1 MPYIEIVQKY
11 AQKNRFEYNHEEIFN
26 KVRGAMEK
34 SGAEREKALMDV
46 LKTTFRAEAERYE
59 PTRKKLIMDMYNMSG
74 NDAYNADMALRNMA
88 RPAKFLEEY
97 TEIIGAMAKDID
109 NTYAPEFMLGMT
121 SREAKNL
128 VSDQLNIFTRF
139 EETMY
144 TLKRDGWNEA
154 LNIVNQV
161 KFSKENNRIRNY
173 ATADEEHQA
182 GMMDVYMRKEGVKKE
197 LSSKNFFWR
206 LFSSEGR
213 AMRNYVKVAEDAL
226 KAVNFPE
233 EAAKSAEV
241 EYAQAS
247 AIETA
252 YEESYR
258 EIDNRFESANIAKES
273 DKQKVDLE
281 HLSEKAN
288 AKAQDISSKVKES
301 SSLSIDN
308 IKK

>member
-1 MPYIEIVQKY
+1 
-11 AQKNRFEYNHEEIFN
+11 
-26 KVRGAMEK
+26 
-34 SGAEREKALMDV
+34 
-46 LKTTFRAEAERYE
+46 
-59 PTRKKLIMDMYNMSG
+59 
-74 NDAYNADMALRNMA
+74 
-88 RPAKFLEEY
+88 
-97 TEIIGAMAKDID
+97 
-109 NTYAPEFMLGMT
+109 
-121 SREAKNL
+121 
-128 VSDQLNIFTRF
+128 
-139 EETMY
+139 
-144 TLKRDGWNEA
+144 
-154 LNIVNQV
+154 
-161 KFSKENNRIRNY
+161 
-173 ATADEEHQA
+173 
-182 GMMDVYMRKEGVKKE
+182 
-197 LSSKNFFWR
+197 
-206 LFSSEGR
+206 
-213 AMRNYVKVAEDAL
+213 MRNYVKVAEDAL

-233 EAAKSAEV
+233 EAAKAAEV